1 MAIELSLFDSESPDD
16 SIDAKYGVVDV
27 LETGEK
33 LLKSSTLES
42 FNKKARN
49 LIAGILT
56 TDDGENAEDLPA
68 YDGALTG
75 DEEGVGLVFP
85 SDILETSDEDNEI
98 GNDNDSDDSD
108 NDSSIM
114 SDSDTLLED

>member
-1 MAIELSLFDSESPDD
+1 MVIELSLLDSGSPDD
-16 SIDAKYGVVDV
+16 TVDAKYRVIDV
-27 LETGEK
+27 LETREK
-33 LLKSSTLES
+33 LLKSSTLKL
-42 FNKKARN
+42 FNKKTRN

-56 TDDGENAEDLPA
+56 TDDSENTEDLPA

-85 SDILETSDEDNEI
+85 SDILEMSDEDDEI
-98 GNDNDSDDSD
+98 GKDDDNDDSDD
-108 NDSSIM
+108 DSSIM